1 MALSLF
7 SGVTNWD
14 ELGAQMVAI
23 SGDGMLE
30 PQVRVRRINQ
40 MVDKGVPVDF
50 EDPDGVT
57 ALLASS
63 VDGLMVGTTMR
74 SSVTTR
80 ASIAM
85 LWDPRKDDVM
95 DQGLGKKAHML
106 QQ

>member
-1 MALSLF
+1 
-7 SGVTNWD
+7 
-14 ELGAQMVAI
+14 
-23 SGDGMLE
+23 ML
-30 PQVRVRRINQ
+30 
-40 MVDKGVPVDF
+40 
-50 EDPDGVT
+50 

-80 ASIAM
+80 ASITM

>member
-1 MALSLF
+1 
-7 SGVTNWD
+7 
-14 ELGAQMVAI
+14 
-23 SGDGMLE
+23 ML
-30 PQVRVRRINQ
+30 
-40 MVDKGVPVDF
+40 
-50 EDPDGVT
+50 